1 MRAALSWQ
9 VLAILSAVCAA
20 LSAIF
25 AKLGVATLNPDLATF
40 IRTLI
45 IIAVLAGF
53 LSLTGQWQSVDGLTP
68 YAWFILG
75 LSALASGASWIFYFR
90 ALQAGD
96 AARVAPLDKMSLVFV
111 ALFATAFLG
120 EKLSALNWLGIALV
134 TGGVALV
141 ALR

>member
-1 MRAALSWQ
+1 MKLALSWQ
-9 VLAILSAVCAA
+9 VLALMSAVCAA

-25 AKLGVATLNPDLATF
+25 AKLGVAGINSDLATF

-53 LSLTGQWQSVDGLTP
+53 LSLTGQWQSVEGLTP
-68 YAWFILG
+68 RTWFILG
-75 LSALASGASWIFYFR
+75 LSALASGASWVFYFR
-90 ALQAGD
+90 ALQIGD

-111 ALFATAFLG
+111 ALFATVFLG
-120 EKLSALNWLGIALV
+120 ERLSALNWLGIALV
-134 TGGVALV
+134 SGGVVLV

>member
-1 MRAALSWQ
+1 MKLTLSWQ
-9 VLAILSAVCAA
+9 VLALLSAVCAA

-45 IIAVLAGF
+45 IIAVLGGF

-68 YAWFILG
+68 RAWIVLG

-111 ALFATAFLG
+111 AVFATAFLG
-120 EKLSALNWLGIALV
+120 ERLSALNWLGIALV
-134 TGGVALV
+134 TGGVVLV

>member
-1 MRAALSWQ
+1 MKLALSWQ
-9 VLAILSAVCAA
+9 VLALLSALCAA

-25 AKLGVATLNPDLATF
+25 AKLGVASVNPDLATF

-53 LSLTGQWQSVDGLTP
+53 LSLTGQWQSVDNLTP
-68 YAWFILG
+68 RAWMVLG
-75 LSALASGASWIFYFR
+75 LSALASGASWLFYFR

-96 AARVAPLDKMSLVFV
+96 AARVAPLDKMSLVLV
-111 ALFATAFLG
+111 AVFATVFLG
-120 EKLSALNWLGIALV
+120 ERLSTLNWLGIGLV
-134 TGGVALV
+134 TGGVVLV